1 MEHDIKHTRKRYSL
15 YKRDKFVRNKILHIF
30 HCDATAG
37 ILLFIATVIA
47 MIFANFPQLG
57 GLNDFWDKI
66 FSIRFGDFE
75 LSMDLRT
82 WINDG
87 LMAVFF
93 FVVGLEIKREML
105 VGELSSIKQSS
116 LPIAAALGGMMMPAL
131 IYFLFNMNSP
141 ETASGWGIPMA
152 TDIAFAI
159 GVLSLLGKRVPL
171 AAKVFLVALA
181 IADDLG
187 AIIVIA
193 VFYPSHALH
202 LDMLMFAGIIMA
214 VVIILN
220 NLRIRHIFI
229 YITAGIL
236 LWYVV
241 LQSGIHA
248 TISGVLL
255 ALIIPAHTRIDGK
268 KFYARASCFIQKFR
282 AADLENKELLASENS
297 RAAITAMKHEIEKVS
312 SPMQRFE
319 LGLHGFALF
328 VIMPMFALANAGVAL
343 ETSAMS
349 NMFSNVS
356 MGVIFGL
363 LFGKPIGIFIFGFI
377 VIKLGLAK
385 FSQGMNW
392 SLLLGVGIIAGIGFT
407 MSMFVANL
415 AFANQAYI
423 DTAKIAIFVA
433 SITTGVLGS
442 LYICLIKKQK

>member
-66 FSIRFGDFE
+66 FSINFGDFE

-87 LMAVFF
+87 FMAVFF

-187 AIIVIA
+187 AIVVIA

-220 NLRIRHIFI
+220 NLRIRHILI

-297 RAAITAMKHEIEKVS
+297 RAAIAAMKHEIEKVS

>member
-1 MEHDIKHTRKRYSL
+1 M
-15 YKRDKFVRNKILHIF
+15 
-30 HCDATAG
+30 
-37 ILLFIATVIA
+37 
-47 MIFANFPQLG
+47 
-57 GLNDFWDKI
+57 
-66 FSIRFGDFE
+66 
-75 LSMDLRT
+75 
-82 WINDG
+82 
-87 LMAVFF
+87 
-93 FVVGLEIKREML
+93 
-105 VGELSSIKQSS
+105 
-116 LPIAAALGGMMMPAL
+116 
-131 IYFLFNMNSP
+131 
-141 ETASGWGIPMA
+141 
-152 TDIAFAI
+152 
-159 GVLSLLGKRVPL
+159 
-171 AAKVFLVALA
+171 
-181 IADDLG
+181 
-187 AIIVIA
+187 
-193 VFYPSHALH
+193 
-202 LDMLMFAGIIMA
+202 
-214 VVIILN
+214 
-220 NLRIRHIFI
+220 
-229 YITAGIL
+229 

-392 SLLLGVGIIAGIGFT
+392 NLLLGVGIIAGIGFT

-442 LYICLIKKQK
+442 LYICLMKKQK